1 MWDATAQPIP
11 QSITLGHLLTRRQP
25 GRPIAHQAAR
35 SAWQTPCGPP
45 NATTHCQAEPL
56 SVLSRRRSIVGQ
68 VADYTS
74 RSSTVYIGS
83 YVNYNLESV

>member
-25 GRPIAHQAAR
+25 GRSIAHAAAR
-35 SAWQTPCGPP
+35 SAWQTPCGQP

-56 SVLSRRRSIVGQ
+56 SAPSSCRPIVAP
-68 VADYTS
+68 V
-74 RSSTVYIGS
+74 RIVYIWS
-83 YVNYNLESV
+83 YVNYNLESM